1 MNKSRSI
8 KQNTPLDALPNF
20 RNLGVML
27 RILLLGNG
35 LALVGAIFQAGGWL
49 DVALKIM
56 QISALLVPIM
66 LCGLL
71 LLWIGQ
77 PVLSR
82 LSYWRGVWAVNII
95 AGTLTLVVY
104 YIGGEFYRPD
114 ASGDPYFDVLRGEFI
129 SVSMCGLLLMYF
141 RLRARGLSRALEDAR
156 LQVLRARIRPH
167 FLYNTI
173 NAVLGILRAQPRQA
187 ETALE
192 DMADLFRMAMAD
204 EQDLVPLHREIKLCK
219 QYLALE
225 KLRMGERLSVEWQF
239 QDMPDDALIPALL
252 LQPLLENAVYH
263 GIEPLVEGGCID
275 VLLRR
280 QGAELK
286 IAVNNPCPLH
296 GNVRPHVGN
305 KIALQNI
312 RERLALL
319 FDAEASYHVTSGKD
333 FYRVEISLPYMK
345 EKI

>member
-1 MNKSRSI
+1 
-8 KQNTPLDALPNF
+8 
-20 RNLGVML
+20 ML

-35 LALVGAIFQAGGWL
+35 LALIGAIFQAAGWL
-49 DVALKIM
+49 DVLLQIM

-66 LCGLL
+66 LSSLL

-77 PVLSR
+77 PVLNR
-82 LSYWRGVWAVNII
+82 LSYWRGVWAVNVM
-95 AGTLTLVVY
+95 AGTLTLFIY

-114 ASGDPYFDVLRGEFI
+114 ASGDPYFNVLRGEFI
-129 SVSMCGLLLMYF
+129 SVSMCTLLLMYF
-141 RLRARGLSRALEDAR
+141 RLRAQVLSRALEDAR

-204 EQDLVPLHREIKLCK
+204 EQDLVPLRREVQLCR

-225 KLRMGERLSVEWQF
+225 KLRMGERLRVDWQF

-252 LQPLLENAVYH
+252 LQPL
-263 GIEPLVEGGCID
+263 IEGGCID

-280 QGAELK
+280 QGGLLQ

-296 GNVRPHVGN
+296 GNVRPHAGN